1 MNTADDLLS
10 VFQPETVP
18 AVRVTEPEVD
28 SDGFIC
34 NSAGEIIGHV
44 NDREGPFQVTD
55 RESAEWA
62 LELRSK
68 VEGDHAAITA
78 RQRAVNEQFESQK
91 AAVTRRLAWWDWR
104 FRAPLVAFAK
114 TLLKGKSRTA
124 VLDWG
129 RVSFRTTPGSSTV
142 IDDAAALAYVKLW
155 SPASVK
161 VVESV
166 GVKAVLAAKAAA
178 EAATGEPEGV
188 LPFLATS
195 EPGENV
201 EVSTGIEM
209 KEGKR

>member
-1 MNTADDLLS
+1 VNIADDLIS
-10 VFQPETVP
+10 VFQPEIVP
-18 AVRVTEPEVD
+18 TERVTEVD
-28 SDGFIC
+28 SDGFIFD
-34 NSAGEIIGHV
+34 SATGEVIAHIT
-44 NDREGPFQVTD
+44 DEDEPFQVTD

-68 VEGDHAAITA
+68 VEGDHAAIVA
-78 RQRAVNEQFESQK
+78 RQRAVNEQFEAQK
-91 AAVTRRLAWWDWR
+91 AAVVRRLSWWDCR
-104 FRAPLVAFAK
+104 FRAALIAFVK
-114 TLLKGKSRTA
+114 TLLKGKSKTA

-129 RVSFRTTPGSSTV
+129 RVSFRSTPGSSVV

-188 LPFLATS
+188 LPFMATS
-195 EPGENV
+195 AAGENV

-209 KEGKR
+209 QKGNR